1 MTPMNRTV
9 TIGRMM
15 LLILILA
22 LGLAGGSQTAT
33 ACSDTA
39 ERYPMLIGSGY
50 EGEPCDLAEWPC
62 SDTAA
67 RYPMLIGSG
76 YEGVPCRT
84 SPVQR
89 VADVSQ
95 PPSATWQET
104 MLDGSGYEPAA
115 IAAVQPDR
123 DRD

>member
-39 ERYPMLIGSGY
+39 E
-50 EGEPCDLAEWPC
+50 
-62 SDTAA
+62 

-123 DRD
+123 GRD